1 MTILLGIIQGF
12 AEFLPISSSAHL
24 AVAGQL
30 GERFFG
36 WPDQGLGF
44 DIALHVGTLIAVLAY
59 FLKDWIQVIG
69 QAFGIKAVQFNKDLA
84 RNTKLLWL
92 LVIAVFY
99 GVIAL
104 LASPIAAWIGKAPE
118 ILQNIREKL
127 HVLDRPL

>member
-1 MTILLGIIQGF
+1 MPIVQVILLGIIQGF

-69 QAFGIKAVQFNKDLA
+69 QAFGIKAVQFNKDQA
-84 RNTKLLWL
+84 
-92 LVIAVFY
+92 AVAA
-99 GVIAL
+99 GDRVVAHRRGRAAL
-104 LASPIAAWIGKAPE
+104 PE
-118 ILQNIREKL
+118 DCGRRTTQ
-127 HVLDRPL
+127 